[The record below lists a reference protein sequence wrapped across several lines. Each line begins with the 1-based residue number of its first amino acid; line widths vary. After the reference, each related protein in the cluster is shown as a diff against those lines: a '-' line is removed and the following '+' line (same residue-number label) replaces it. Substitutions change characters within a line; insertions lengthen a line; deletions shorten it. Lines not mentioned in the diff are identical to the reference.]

1 MYCFLQQGRE
11 GGETTLQD
19 IDKVLHDINSD
30 IASNLNNLLSKA
42 VQYTNNTLN
51 TTTTTTTDPVVIHS
65 TKYILAILMTPSHN
79 LTRFKGNITSI
90 KTLC

>member
-1 MYCFLQQGRE
+1 MLVSWAYNNFYISYYLPLVLLQGRE
-11 GGETTLQD
+11 GETTLQD

-51 TTTTTTTDPVVIHS
+51 TTTTTATDPVVIHPA
-65 TKYILAILMTPSHN
+65 K
-79 LTRFKGNITSI
+79 
-90 KTLC
+90 